1 MKPPFLLFLQEIV
14 IYHVELLLFFM
25 YNLFFKRK
33 LYVFSVVLKIH
44 GLPTASYW
52 YHAVL
57 KNKSLFG
64 LEFLD

>member
-1 MKPPFLLFLQEIV
+1 MWNYFYFLSTICFLRE
-14 IYHVELLLFFM
+14 
-25 YNLFFKRK
+25 N
-33 LYVFSVVLKIH
+33 YVFSVVLKIH

-52 YHAVL
+52 YHVVL